1 MMRRRRTRGGRFIA
15 GLAVLAA
22 IFWLVGLLLFVEN
35 IPRSKPDDTLTDAV
49 VVLTGGPGRI
59 NRGIELLASEK
70 ARELLISGVG
80 ADVPMRDLI
89 SDNAL
94 PKSRLECC
102 VTLGRAARDTRE
114 NAIEAAGWA
123 ASRNI
128 VSIRLVTSD
137 FHMPR
142 SLLEFERRLPQL
154 QIIPEPVGTK
164 SITMGRWWLRPDTVV
179 LLAGE
184 YSKFLAVRLQ
194 LAFTRLI
201 MSL

>member
-1 MMRRRRTRGGRFIA
+1 MRRRRTRGGRFIA

-194 LAFTRLI
+194 LAFPRLI